1 MATLN
6 EAEQLISTM
15 TVGEKAQVLKWIA
28 RDFDGSPPGVESDLT
43 IADGTPCIANPYPGL
58 GACSGQKIRGQI
70 DRNPGQNVE
79 TGEMSPEFGNSAV

>member
-28 RDFDGSPPGVESDLT
+28 RDFDGSPHGVESDLT
-43 IADGTPCIANPYPGL
+43 IA
-58 GACSGQKIRGQI
+58 
-70 DRNPGQNVE
+70 VE
-79 TGEMSPEFGNSAV
+79 RLAFCVPEFRSGCSFKPEN